1 MFTPIVEQLGA
12 AGFSELVGVV
22 VIGFVGVG
30 LLVSELA
37 GVVRPEVIEVAVVE
51 VDVSRPP
58 GVRVN
63 VDEIVPWV
71 EVDVSRLL
79 GVWVEVEDVFGVA
92 VDVPTLLRVGVEVG
106 VVFVVVGGSIAQS
119 LSTILKSSTRISAL
133 FPNSSLQ
140 LKTTPRYDSPTLGV
154 KMNDRVWYSY
164 WGVLGSMTRVSEFVI
179 ESSKSMTLTSILQS
193 E

>member
-1 MFTPIVEQLGA
+1 MLAPIVEQLGA

-22 VIGFVGVG
+22 VIGLVGVG
-30 LLVSELA
+30 LVVSELA
-37 GVVRPEVIEVAVVE
+37 GVVWPEVIEVAVVE

-79 GVWVEVEDVFGVA
+79 GVWVGVEDVFGVA

-106 VVFVVVGGSIAQS
+106 VVFVVVVGGSIGQS
-119 LSTILKSSTRISAL
+119 LLTILKSSTRISAL

-154 KMNDRVWYSY
+154 KMNDRV
-164 WGVLGSMTRVSEFVI
+164 
-179 ESSKSMTLTSILQS
+179 
-193 E
+193 